1 MPSELIAR
9 HRTTVARCYKRLSN
23 SVIGS
28 AGACLGISN
37 GIRDANMYNTCMHP
51 AIGLLQSE
59 FCAMHDALKDLQFIL
74 DTRIWHDNAT
84 TTVKHVQEAIQKV
97 AYQVR
102 DVIRKKQIWTVITP
116 DWMNDR
122 LHALAIS
129 LQEQQ
134 MTVELLTVIMA
145 FVDSKLHGP
154 AALQH
159 YRHIVQ
165 YVERLPEDKFEN

>member
-9 HRTTVARCYKRLSN
+9 HRTTVVGCYKRLNN

-37 GIRDANMYNTCMHP
+37 EIRDAGTHNTCMHP

-59 FCAMHDALKDLQFIL
+59 FYAMHDALKDLQFIL
-74 DTRIWHDNAT
+74 QTPVWHDNAT
-84 TTVKHVQEAIQKV
+84 TTVKHVQEAVQKI

-102 DVIRKKQIWTVITP
+102 DVIRRNQIWTVITP
-116 DWMNDR
+116 DWLNDR

-129 LQEQQ
+129 LQKQQ
-134 MTVELLTVIMA
+134 MTIELLTVIMA
-145 FVDSKLHGP
+145 FVNPKLHGP

-159 YRHIVQ
+159 YQHIG
-165 YVERLPEDKFEN
+165 